1 MKTQTKIIILVAIVA
16 LILAIV
22 AIVKLNG
29 NKTKDSKASTL
40 GEVNSAEDL
49 VKLVEKIYEGK
60 DEILPSVQTNVI
72 DLEDNVTVQYLT
84 GLENGNDL
92 EYLVVSE
99 PMMSSQ
105 AYSFILAKAKN
116 GANANEIAKTM
127 SEKIDPRKWICV
139 SAEKIYATNSGDII
153 CLVMSSEEWAKP
165 VYDTFK
171 KLAGTVGKEYE
182 KTETEA
188 ELPPE
193 LY

>member
-60 DEILPSVQTNVI
+60 DEIL
-72 DLEDNVTVQYLT
+72 DLEENVTVQYLT